1 MIKEIVHILAEFTLN
16 QSDQWNEKW
25 HALILNIN
33 IEKLKAFINSGLR
46 YKFIVEAEGRTM
58 SMAE

>member
-1 MIKEIVHILAEFTLN
+1 MIKEIVEIIAEFTLN

-25 HALILNIN
+25 HALFENIK
-33 IEKLKAFINSGLR
+33 IEKLTAFINSGLR